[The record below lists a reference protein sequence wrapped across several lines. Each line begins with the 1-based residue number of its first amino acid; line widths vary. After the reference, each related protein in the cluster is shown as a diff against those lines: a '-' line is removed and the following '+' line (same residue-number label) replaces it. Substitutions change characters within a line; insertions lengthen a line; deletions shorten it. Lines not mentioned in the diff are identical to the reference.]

1 MILQQARI
9 YAAKIN
15 RDIAK
20 NALNNNFGFASHVT
34 HEDKLEY
41 IEKNIKQ
48 ADEIEQGLHDHN
60 FTVAQRMHYYLT
72 GNCVALLP

>member
-34 HEDKLEY
+34 HNDKLEY
-41 IEKNIKQ
+41 IDSQLNLANEIK
-48 ADEIEQGLHDHN
+48 QGLHDNN
-60 FTVAQRMHYYLT
+60 FTIAQRMNYYLT
-72 GNCVALLP
+72 GNCIALLS